1 MLVFVL
7 QGKKECFASCLFV
20 CYELIRPDVALELAW
35 MNNIIDFAFPYLLQV
50 NFYPHPSRCLHIRL
64 GVWVYYT
71 MADIFLGKLW
81 NVNWELNCFILI

>member
-1 MLVFVL
+1 
-7 QGKKECFASCLFV
+7 
-20 CYELIRPDVALELAW
+20 

-50 NFYPHPSRCLHIRL
+50 NFYPHPSHCLHIRL

-81 NVNWELNCFILI
+81 NVNWELNDLFCFNYGIFDLKQFILSHSCAVYPGIHWQS